1 MNYDLLRQIKD
12 IGPTVFNG
20 KTFLKHEV
28 HKGHNGKKALRTFL
42 CVLCAICVWTL
53 SRSSQSIDWA
63 LENNKKPL
71 SFWVAQQ

>member
-53 SRSSQSIDWA
+53 SRSS
-63 LENNKKPL
+63 
-71 SFWVAQQ
+71 